1 MQSLNFSEKI
11 IENTKKQGKNAI
23 LVVGEEPVTKKHIN
37 NILQKFSVNITSI
50 SVMAVPILAVL
61 IDYIIID
68 VAFSIFDLLA
78 LICIVT
84 GIFVAAKKPF
94 NN

>member
-1 MQSLNFSEKI
+1 
-11 IENTKKQGKNAI
+11 
-23 LVVGEEPVTKKHIN
+23 
-37 NILQKFSVNITSI
+37 
-50 SVMAVPILAVL
+50 MAVPILAVL

-68 VAFSIFDLLA
+68 VEFSVFDLLA
-78 LICIVT
+78 LIFIVT